1 MLFRSGAVLGSS
13 RFVNFQRGVMDT
25 FLQVLANG
33 LLLGALFAIVSVG
46 LTLIFGIVKV
56 VNFAHGEFLMIGM
69 YLTYVLTSRYG
80 IHPFAT
86 VIAVVPLLFIFGALT
101 QRFVIQPLMAARDDH
116 IQIFATVGLSTA
128 LINLALL
135 IFGADI
141 ANTPASGLRV
151 PLQLGPIRVLT
162 GQLYILAAS
171 ILLVV
176 GLQAFLSRTQ
186 TGRAIRAVAQNRA
199 AAQLMGIN
207 VNRIYILTFGIGA
220 ACVGVASAMIAP
232 LYPTSPNIGTY
243 FVLTAFVVV
252 VLGGLGSIGGAFFG
266 SLLIGLIDSLSSFY
280 IGSDLR
286 EVAVFS
292 IFLLILILKPSGL
305 FSTRLNLSH
314 VSP

>member
-1 MLFRSGAVLGSS
+1 
-13 RFVNFQRGVMDT
+13 MDT
-25 FLQVLANG
+25 FLQVLASG
-33 LLLGALFAIVSVG
+33 LMLGALFAIVSIG

-69 YLTYVLTSRYG
+69 YLVYLITAKLGLHPLLT
-80 IHPFAT
+80 
-86 VIAVVPLLFIFGALT
+86 VVAVAPLLFLVGVAT
-101 QRFVIQPLMAARDDH
+101 QRLIIQPLMSARDDH

-141 ANTPASGLRV
+141 ANTPPGGLRMPV
-151 PLQLGPIRVLT
+151 QIGPVRVLLGQVIILLASAALVIGLQLF
-162 GQLYILAAS
+162 
-171 ILLVV
+171 
-176 GLQAFLSRTQ
+176 LQRTQ

-207 VNRIYILTFGIGA
+207 VNRIYMLTFGIGA
-220 ACVGVASAMIAP
+220 ACVGLAAAMVAP
-232 LYPTSPNIGTY
+232 LYPTSPTIGTY

-252 VLGGLGSIGGAFFG
+252 VLGGLGSIGGAFAG
-266 SLLIGLIDSLSSFY
+266 AMIIGLIDSFAGFY

-286 EVAVFS
+286 EVAVFGV
-292 IFLLILILKPSGL
+292 FLLILILKPSGL
-305 FSTRLNLSH
+305 FSERLNLSH

>member
-1 MLFRSGAVLGSS
+1 M
-13 RFVNFQRGVMDT
+13 
-25 FLQVLANG
+25 
-33 LLLGALFAIVSVG
+33 
-46 LTLIFGIVKV
+46 
-56 VNFAHGEFLMIGM
+56 
-69 YLTYVLTSRYG
+69 
-80 IHPFAT
+80 
-86 VIAVVPLLFIFGALT
+86 
-101 QRFVIQPLMAARDDH
+101 
-116 IQIFATVGLSTA
+116 
-128 LINLALL
+128 
-135 IFGADI
+135 
-141 ANTPASGLRV
+141 

-176 GLQAFLSRTQ
+176 GLQVFLSRTQ

-220 ACVGVASAMIAP
+220 ACVGVASALIAP

-266 SLLIGLIDSLSSFY
+266 SLLIGLIDSLSSYY